1 MMQRINDIKWLRAQI
16 TEEEAQKAKNIAKDK
31 GMTLQGWVGSL
42 IKKEIY
48 NNTPEKTIVEP
59 VDEQS
64 VSYGDRRSAE

>member
-1 MMQRINDIKWLRAQI
+1 MQRISDIKWFRAQI

-48 NNTPEKTIVEP
+48 NSTSEKTITEP
-59 VDEQS
+59 SADS
-64 VSYGDRRSAE
+64 SLAFDDRRQL

>member
-59 VDEQS
+59 VDNQS

>member
-59 VDEQS
+59 VDGQS
-64 VSYGDRRSAE
+64 VSYGDKRSAE

>member
-59 VDEQS
+59 VDGQS

>member
-16 TEEEAQKAKNIAKDK
+16 TEEEAQKAKSMAKDK

-48 NNTPEKTIVEP
+48 SNAPDKTIMEP
-59 VDEQS
+59 IEGQS
-64 VSYGDRRSAE
+64 ISYGDRRTAE